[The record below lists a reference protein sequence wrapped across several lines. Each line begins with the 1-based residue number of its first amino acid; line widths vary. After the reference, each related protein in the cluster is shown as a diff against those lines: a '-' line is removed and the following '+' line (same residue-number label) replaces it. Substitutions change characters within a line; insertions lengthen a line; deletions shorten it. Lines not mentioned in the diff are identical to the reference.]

1 MIELARQILLK
12 NKIKS
17 NTLLFLFK
25 FIWDSKI
32 EFDLA
37 IRKKKENFD
46 HKRIEI
52 IWTYY
57 FT

>member
-46 HKRIEI
+46 HNQRMDIEI
-52 IWTYY
+52 I
-57 FT
+57 